1 MGEHIDSGP
10 DVRRAS
16 PAAPTEFLIGE
27 ARERCVECWGCVRYC
42 PARAMRVADD
52 RSEVIPE
59 KCVKCGLCVSEC
71 GNCGHLVRD
80 DTGRV
85 RALLEGGRPVVA
97 LLASEFVAAMH
108 PMTVPEV
115 ERALESVGFYAVES
129 TVLGEELVA
138 TAYEQALARPS
149 HLPRLRSTCP
159 VVVAWVCKFY
169 PQLAGALVP
178 LVPPYVAQARL
189 VRAVYPEDVAIVYV
203 SPCYARKDEIF
214 DPELAGAV
222 DVSIDFFELKRLLES
237 LPQVRP
243 FDPDVPAGARRPQPV
258 KEISL
263 TDGFPRRTLQD
274 RKMTDS
280 DVSVVRGL
288 RELDDLLQAM
298 VRGESAPSVI
308 DMLNCE
314 GCIDGPTVN
323 PGLSVFAKRN
333 VEAAERRRQVVSVVG
348 SRALLAHLPSVE
360 LRRAFAP
367 DPVRLARP
375 SEAEI
380 DAVLAEGEFLSREE
394 TPDCGACGYATCVEH
409 AIAIISGDSTWE
421 MCFPLQRKLFRRD
434 SERLEAC
441 ATIDEVT
448 GLWNRRVFSERLAEE
463 VARSSRYGTPVSLVM
478 LDLDRFKDVNDRYG
492 HVAGD
497 VLLAAV
503 GTMLRSS
510 LRETDVPAR
519 YGGDEF
525 AIILPGI
532 TKTEAFVVAEK
543 LRTNLAASPV
553 RLGEGPDAADVT
565 ITGSFGVAA
574 PAPTI
579 ADDVAL
585 LEAADSALYVA
596 KDAGRDQVRIAA
608 G

>member
-1 MGEHIDSGP
+1 MAERNDNAPAAHVPAGH
-10 DVRRAS
+10 S
-16 PAAPTEFLIGE
+16 PAEFLIGS

-42 PARAMRVADD
+42 PARAMRVVED

-59 KCVKCGLCVSEC
+59 KCVRCGLCVSEC

-85 RALLEGGRPVVA
+85 RELLESGRPTVA

-115 ERALESVGFYAVES
+115 ERALESVGFYAAES

-138 TAYEQALARPS
+138 TAYERALARPS

-159 VVVAWVCKFY
+159 VTVSWVCKFH
-169 PQLAGALVP
+169 PQLVDALVP
-178 LVPPYVAQARL
+178 VVPPYIAQARL
-189 VRAVYPEDVAIVYV
+189 IRAVYPEGVAIVYV
-203 SPCYARKDEIF
+203 SPCYARKDEVF
-214 DPELAGAV
+214 DPELSGAV
-222 DVSIDFFELKRLLES
+222 DVAIDFFELKRLLES

-243 FDPDVPAGARRPQPV
+243 FDPDVPTGARRPQPV

-274 RKMTDS
+274 RQMTDS

-288 RELDDLLQAM
+288 RELDELLGAM
-298 VRGESAPSVI
+298 ARGESAPSVI

-314 GCIDGPTVN
+314 GCIDGPTVS

-333 VEAAERRRQVVSVVG
+333 LEAAERRRQVASVVG
-348 SRALLAHLPSVE
+348 SRALLAHLPAVE
-360 LRRAFAP
+360 LRRVFTA
-367 DPVRLARP
+367 DPVRLSRP
-375 SEAEI
+375 TDEQI
-380 DAVLAEGEFLSREE
+380 DAVLAQGEFLSREE
-394 TPDCGACGYATCVEH
+394 TPDCGACGYPTCVEH

-478 LDLDRFKDVNDRYG
+478 LDLDRFKVVNDRYG

-497 VLLAAV
+497 ALLASV
-503 GTMLRSS
+503 GTMLRAS

-543 LRTNLAASPV
+543 LRENLASLTV
-553 RLGEGPDAADVT
+553 RLGEGPQAADVT

-585 LEAADSALYVA
+585 LEAADSALYLA